1 MSNRT
6 VLLKITD
13 AFNVKQIVTAR
24 SLTGRLAR
32 PADYP
37 DVVARLLHEGEAG
50 IDLRDGGPAT
60 LTFADPE
67 PVQAVLP
74 LRRLIPPPLD
84 YEATVDLRFQIPAH
98 IQVRAGSKNEARQII
113 DRVLRNECHPPA
125 GFLIRLADED
135 IDDFM
140 SQFDNAG
147 GDPHRLG
154 VHSHLVTDIRERL
167 LISRA
172 DIST

>member
-1 MSNRT
+1 MTIRT
-6 VLLKITD
+6 VLLKIVSASD
-13 AFNVKQIVTAR
+13 GEQIVTAR
-24 SLTGRLAR
+24 SLSGRLKR

-37 DVVARLLHEGEAG
+37 DVIARLLHEDKASIE
-50 IDLRDGGPAT
+50 LRDGGPAM

-67 PVQAVLP
+67 PIQTVLP

-84 YEATVDLRFQIPAH
+84 YEATVDLRFQISAH
-98 IQVRAGSKNEARQII
+98 IQCRAGSKNEARQII
-113 DRVLRNECHPPA
+113 DRVLRSECHPPE

-154 VHSHLVTDIRERL
+154 VHDHTVTDIRERL
-167 LISRA
+167 LITREG
-172 DIST
+172 IST